1 VLCEQVRFARLC
13 TDSGQ
18 VYDPARPCFF
28 ERGFQRGGDLLRLRQ
43 TQRRIEVRRNKH
55 KDALRPFECR
65 RKRRGVSDV
74 RYRHFATALCPG
86 ITFAAVA
93 HHGSNGPP
101 GSQKVIRYVAANI
114 ASDSSYG
121 KHSFLV
127 RSTRKPVVHLFCGLR
142 VIWPGTVTEEGN
154 SLGQNLVRVGFVDEL
169 AAAEDVVARAHAW
182 LRTLLALPARAMSG
196 TRAIARTE
204 LVAAFDAARAQNAD
218 EFVRGWFSDES
229 RATLTAVM
237 AKLKKS

>member
-1 VLCEQVRFARLC
+1 MNHAGRRKVIGMGNSLSVCSMMVCCVSRFRSLACAPIVDRYTTLPGRAF
-13 TDSGQ
+13 SS
-18 VYDPARPCFF
+18 V
-28 ERGFQRGGDLLRLRQ
+28 GFQRGGDLLRLRK

-55 KDALRPFECR
+55 KDALRPFESR

-121 KHSFLV
+121 KHSF
-127 RSTRKPVVHLFCGLR
+127 
-142 VIWPGTVTEEGN
+142 
-154 SLGQNLVRVGFVDEL
+154 
-169 AAAEDVVARAHAW
+169 
-182 LRTLLALPARAMSG
+182 
-196 TRAIARTE
+196 
-204 LVAAFDAARAQNAD
+204 
-218 EFVRGWFSDES
+218 
-229 RATLTAVM
+229 
-237 AKLKKS
+237 